1 MKSFVSVAI
10 LPLAVQAVRIVQSND
25 DGWAESYVRTFNDAL
40 NSAGYDVVLSAPAE
54 NKSGSSS
61 RDEKPK
67 DRTTACQYD
76 SCPANSGPVGS
87 DPKRPDL
94 NWVNSFPVTSM
105 KYGIDTFGP
114 SLWNGAAPELAVT
127 GPNVGTNLW
136 LQVPFSGT
144 VGAACY
150 AAHDVGIPAIAF
162 SGASGGNTAFNT
174 NPVPQRSLVYAELAT
189 DLVKK
194 VIDSGKPYLPEDV
207 YLNVNFPKV
216 EGKCTDASQVQ
227 WVLTRINPGLL
238 SERDTEW
245 CGDDRLPTETEI
257 ALKGGCYASI
267 SVGDAS
273 DKTTADAAQQKVVL
287 NKLKDILTS
296 RPAIPTIPKF
306 LAPAAA
312 QQVRQ
317 ASVVRIKKTTKKKKA
332 LPKDFKRHN
341 LNKREFP
348 QYSLCEAMRVL
359 RAVEVGQPPA
369 SIKYEIHIN
378 LKTARNG
385 PVIKN
390 SVRLPH
396 PVQSDWQIAVIC
408 PEGSEIAREA
418 TAAGAVAVG
427 QETLFEAIKKEQINF
442 DRLICHEASESAM
455 NKAGLGKILGPKGLM
470 PSKRMRTIV
479 PDVVKSMRDSA
490 GAADYRERQGV
501 IRLAIGQLGYSP
513 DQLKN
518 NIRVLLSKVKAEC
531 AEISEE
537 VHKEVHEVIL
547 STTNGPGVSLNGKLK
562 DAEEQITPEAL
573 SSIM

>member
-1 MKSFVSVAI
+1 MAPI
-10 LPLAVQAVRIVQSND
+10 DRCLASMAR
-25 DGWAESYVRTFNDAL
+25 
-40 NSAGYDVVLSAPAE
+40 LS
-54 NKSGSSS
+54 
-61 RDEKPK
+61 
-67 DRTTACQYD
+67 
-76 SCPANSGPVGS
+76 
-87 DPKRPDL
+87 L
-94 NWVNSFPVTSM
+94 
-105 KYGIDTFGP
+105 
-114 SLWNGAAPELAVT
+114 
-127 GPNVGTNLW
+127 
-136 LQVPFSGT
+136 LQTP
-144 VGAACY
+144 
-150 AAHDVGIPAIAF
+150 
-162 SGASGGNTAFNT
+162 
-174 NPVPQRSLVYAELAT
+174 
-189 DLVKK
+189 
-194 VIDSGKPYLPEDV
+194 
-207 YLNVNFPKV
+207 
-216 EGKCTDASQVQ
+216 
-227 WVLTRINPGLL
+227 
-238 SERDTEW
+238 
-245 CGDDRLPTETEI
+245 
-257 ALKGGCYASI
+257 
-267 SVGDAS
+267 
-273 DKTTADAAQQKVVL
+273 
-287 NKLKDILTS
+287 
-296 RPAIPTIPKF
+296 RPAVPTIPKF

-317 ASVVRIKKTTKKKKA
+317 ASVVRIRKTTKKKKA

-341 LNKREFP
+341 LAKREFP

-369 SIKYEIHIN
+369 SVKYEIHIN

-396 PVQSDWQIAVIC
+396 PVQSDWRIAVIC
-408 PEGSEIAREA
+408 PEGSEIAQQA

-442 DRLICHEASESAM
+442 DRLICHEASEAAL

-501 IRLAIGQLGYSP
+501 IRMAIGQLGYSP

-518 NIRVLLSKVKAEC
+518 NIKVLLNKVKAEC

-547 STTNGPGVSLNGKLK
+547 STTHGPGISLNGKLK

>member
-1 MKSFVSVAI
+1 MAPI
-10 LPLAVQAVRIVQSND
+10 DRCLASMAR
-25 DGWAESYVRTFNDAL
+25 
-40 NSAGYDVVLSAPAE
+40 LS
-54 NKSGSSS
+54 
-61 RDEKPK
+61 
-67 DRTTACQYD
+67 
-76 SCPANSGPVGS
+76 
-87 DPKRPDL
+87 L
-94 NWVNSFPVTSM
+94 
-105 KYGIDTFGP
+105 
-114 SLWNGAAPELAVT
+114 
-127 GPNVGTNLW
+127 
-136 LQVPFSGT
+136 LQT
-144 VGAACY
+144 
-150 AAHDVGIPAIAF
+150 
-162 SGASGGNTAFNT
+162 
-174 NPVPQRSLVYAELAT
+174 
-189 DLVKK
+189 
-194 VIDSGKPYLPEDV
+194 
-207 YLNVNFPKV
+207 
-216 EGKCTDASQVQ
+216 
-227 WVLTRINPGLL
+227 
-238 SERDTEW
+238 
-245 CGDDRLPTETEI
+245 
-257 ALKGGCYASI
+257 
-267 SVGDAS
+267 
-273 DKTTADAAQQKVVL
+273 
-287 NKLKDILTS
+287 
-296 RPAIPTIPKF
+296 RPAVPSIPKF

-341 LNKREFP
+341 LSKREFP

-501 IRLAIGQLGYSP
+501 IRLAIGQLGYTP

-518 NIRVLLSKVKAEC
+518 NIRVLLAKVKAEC